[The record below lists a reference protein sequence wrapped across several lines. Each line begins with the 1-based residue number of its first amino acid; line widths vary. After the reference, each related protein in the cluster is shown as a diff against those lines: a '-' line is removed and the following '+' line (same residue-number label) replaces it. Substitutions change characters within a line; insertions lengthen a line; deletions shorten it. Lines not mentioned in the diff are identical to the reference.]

1 MAANHDGS
9 RRLGRD
15 VSEVA
20 MPEEIGLFEALY
32 SQRAL
37 RYIKPDP
44 IPDELVRKVLDAG
57 IRAPN
62 GGNTQ
67 RWSFLVIKDPAT
79 KRWIQERYDLTGHPV
94 HPDPTSPGMARS
106 QARNDAAAQHL
117 AEHLHEVPVL
127 ILCCL
132 QGDGGPSDISRG
144 ASIYPAVQ
152 NMLLAARGLGLASV
166 LTTRPRR
173 GFEQEI
179 KDLLGIPANV
189 DTAAMLPLG
198 YPADGVRYGRTRRQ
212 PVEQVTYSEKWGQP
226 WGAQA

>member
-1 MAANHDGS
+1 MAD
-9 RRLGRD
+9 
-15 VSEVA
+15 
-20 MPEEIGLFEALY
+20 EIGLFEALY

-67 RWSFLVIKDPAT
+67 RWGFVVIKDLAT
-79 KRWIQERYDLTGHPV
+79 KRFIQERYDRTGHPV

-106 QARNDAAAQHL
+106 QARNDAAAQYL

-127 ILCCL
+127 VLCCL
-132 QGDGGPSDISRG
+132 GGGGGPSDIGRG

-179 KDLLGIPANV
+179 KELLNIPDDV

-198 YPADGVRYGRTRRQ
+198 YPADGVHYGRTRRA
-212 PVEQVTYSEKWGQP
+212 PVETVTFNEKWGQP
-226 WGAQA
+226 WEARD

>member
-1 MAANHDGS
+1 MA
-9 RRLGRD
+9 
-15 VSEVA
+15 
-20 MPEEIGLFEALY
+20 EEIGLFEAMY

-44 IPDELVRKVLDAG
+44 IPDELVRKVIDAG

-79 KRWIQERYDLTGHPV
+79 KRWIQERYDTTGHPV
-94 HPDPTSPGMARS
+94 HPDPTSAGMARS
-106 QARNDAAAQHL
+106 QGRNDAAAQHL

-127 ILCCL
+127 ILACL
-132 QGDGGPSDISRG
+132 GGGGGPSDIGRG

-173 GFEQEI
+173 GFEEEI
-179 KDLLGIPANV
+179 KKLLNIPEDV

-198 YPADGVRYGRTRRQ
+198 YPADGVHYGKTRRA
-212 PVEQVTYSEKWGQP
+212 PVEQVTFSEKWGQP
-226 WGAQA
+226 WEAKG